1 MVKWKNTLDKGG
13 KVGAFFMDLSKV
25 LYCIKHDLLVAKVH
39 AYGSSRNALLLN
51 SYLKCRFQRFK
62 VNSNFSDWAGLAL
75 GVPQGSVLG
84 PLLFD
89 TVINE
94 LIFRLR
100 ENRSLQLH
108 VFSIRNRFI

>member
-1 MVKWKNTLDKGG
+1 MVKWKDTLDKGC
-13 KVGAFFMDLSKV
+13 KVGAVFMDLSKA
-25 LYCIKHDLLVAKVH
+25 LDGIKHDLLVAKVH
-39 AYGSSRNALLLN
+39 AYGSIRNALLFLN

-108 VFSIRNRFI
+108 R